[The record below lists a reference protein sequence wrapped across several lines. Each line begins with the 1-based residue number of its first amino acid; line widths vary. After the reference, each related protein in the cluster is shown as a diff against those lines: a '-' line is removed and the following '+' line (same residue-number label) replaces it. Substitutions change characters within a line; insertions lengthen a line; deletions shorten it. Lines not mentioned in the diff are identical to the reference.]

1 MVMLTDFCSSG
12 VLVVSSAGELVE
24 LDEPARVAPVGTS
37 ISDTIR
43 ANRIF
48 VLANIFLVFSISVLS
63 IKKRTDPEG

>member
-24 LDEPARVAPVGTS
+24 FDELARVAPVGTS
-37 ISDTIR
+37 ISDIIR

-48 VLANIFLVFSISVLS
+48 VLANTFLVFSISVLS